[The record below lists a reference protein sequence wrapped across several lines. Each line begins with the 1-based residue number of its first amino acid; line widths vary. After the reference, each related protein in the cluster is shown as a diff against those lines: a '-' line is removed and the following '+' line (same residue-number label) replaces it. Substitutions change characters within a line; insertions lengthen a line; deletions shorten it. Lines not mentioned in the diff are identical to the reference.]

1 MIKNTIK
8 IICFIAIFITLLWF
22 SSRALRFKN
31 ENGIYQGDSF
41 YEQKTNSIDVIFLGS
56 SHVHYNVNPAILFNE
71 YGIAAYNFTSGS
83 QPIWST
89 YHYLIEVLKYQKP
102 KLIAL
107 ESYIIAASRTNVVD
121 YQIVAATYALKWSEN
136 RINSLKVTAAERF
149 DEFINPMYRYHNR
162 YKDLKPEDFVP
173 YANNYNH
180 YRYFKGYSFHN
191 KTFSV
196 KKPNIKNIKDSLPLL
211 EQQET
216 YYRKILELAKTNNI
230 PIVVI
235 ASPFPM
241 TDDEARHF
249 NRVGEIAK
257 EYDVPFMNFNHYY
270 DDYDL
275 DFWRDYNDSGHL
287 NYKGVQKYTSFLG
300 KYLKDNF
307 DLPDRRGDT
316 NYYTWERNALYEYNK
331 VYDMGLRDTDNIY
344 DYIEKI
350 TNLNDYT
357 IVINMLGEYSTNDNV
372 VKSLYSNFNITNEI
386 YTNNVSYVID
396 KNKLVFS
403 SMGETNYIYH
413 KELNKYNDLVIDSG
427 NRILISRSN
436 LRETTNGINMVVY
449 DNITSEVVDYFDLP
463 YTNDSITETIERDY

>member
-1 MIKNTIK
+1 MIRNTIK

-22 SSRALRFKN
+22 SSRVLRFKN
-31 ENGIYQGDSF
+31 DNGIYQGDSF
-41 YEQKTNSIDVIFLGS
+41 YEQRTNSIDVMFMGS
-56 SHVHYNVNPAILFNE
+56 SHVHYNVNPAILYNE

-89 YHYLIEVLKYQKP
+89 YHYLVEVLKYQKP

-107 ESYIIAASRTNVVD
+107 ESYIVAASRTNVVD
-121 YQIVAATYALKWSEN
+121 YQIVAATYALKWSKN
-136 RINSLKVTAAERF
+136 RVESLKVTAA
-149 DEFINPMYRYHNR
+149 
-162 YKDLKPEDFVP
+162 YK
-173 YANNYNH
+173 
-180 YRYFKGYSFHN
+180 YFKGYSFHN
-191 KTFSV
+191 KTFPV
-196 KKPNIKNIKDSLPLL
+196 KEPNIKNIKDSLPLL
-211 EQQET
+211 EEQET

-275 DFWRDYNDSGHL
+275 DFWKDYNDAGHL

-316 NYYTWERNALYEYNK
+316 NYDTWEKNALYEYNK
-331 VYDMGLRDTDNIY
+331 VYDMNLRDIDNIN
-344 DYIEKI
+344 DYMTKI

-357 IVINMLGEYSTNDNV
+357 IVINMLGEYSTNDNI
-372 VKSLYSNFNITNEI
+372 VKGLYSNFNITNEM

-403 SMGETNYIYH
+403 SMGATNYLYH

-436 LRETTNGINMVVY
+436 LRKTTNGVNIIVY
-449 DNITSEVVDYFDLP
+449 DNITSEVVDFFDLP
-463 YTNDSITETIERDY
+463 YTNDAISEAIERDY

>member
-1 MIKNTIK
+1 MIKNFVK

-22 SSRALRFKN
+22 SSRVLRFKN
-31 ENGIYQGDSF
+31 DNGIYQGDSF
-41 YEQKTNSIDVIFLGS
+41 YDQETNTIDVLFLGS
-56 SHVHYNVNPAILFNE
+56 SHIHYNVNPAILYNE
-71 YGIAAYNFTSGS
+71 YGIASYNYTSGS

-89 YHYLIEVLKYQKP
+89 YHYLIEALKTQKP

-107 ESYIIAASRTNVVD
+107 ESYIVAASRTNVVD

-162 YKDLKPEDFVP
+162 YKDLKEEDFLP

-180 YRYFKGYSFHN
+180 YRYFKGYSFHQ
-191 KTFSV
+191 KTFPV
-196 KKPNIKNIKDSLPLL
+196 KKPNIKNIKDTLPLL

-257 EYDVPFMNFNHYY
+257 EYDIPFMNFNHYY

-275 DFWRDYNDSGHL
+275 DFWTDYNDAGHL
-287 NYKGVQKYTSFLG
+287 NYKGVQKYTAYLG

-307 DLPDRRGDT
+307 EIPDRRIDT
-316 NYYTWERNALYEYNK
+316 NYDTWEKNALYEYNK
-331 VYDMGLRDTDNIY
+331 VYDMALRDIDNINEY
-344 DYIEKI
+344 MTKI

-357 IVINMLGEYSTNDNV
+357 IVINMFGEYGSNDNV
-372 VKSLYSNFNITNEI
+372 VKTIYSNFNITNEVYI
-386 YTNNVSYVID
+386 NNASYVID

-403 SMGETNYIYH
+403 SMGETNYLYH
-413 KELNKYNDLVIDSG
+413 KELNKYNDLVVDSG
-427 NRILISRSN
+427 SKILISRSN
-436 LRETTNGINMVVY
+436 LIKNTNSVSIIVY
-449 DNITSEVVDYFDLP
+449 DNITHEVADYFDLP
-463 YTNDSITETIERDY
+463 YTNDSISKLIERDY

>member
-1 MIKNTIK
+1 MIKNTLK
-8 IICFIAIFITLLWF
+8 IICFIAVFIILLWT
-22 SSRALRFKN
+22 SSRVLRFKN

-41 YEQKTNSIDVIFLGS
+41 YEQKTNTIDLLILGS
-56 SHVHYNVNPAILFNE
+56 SHVHYNINPAALYNK

-89 YHYLIEVLKYQKP
+89 YHYLVEALKYQKP

-121 YQIVAATYALKWSEN
+121 YQIVAATYALRWSQN
-136 RINSLKVTAAERF
+136 RINSLKITAADRF

-162 YKDLKPEDFVP
+162 YKDLKDEDFVL

-180 YRYFKGYSFHN
+180 YKYFKGYSFHN
-191 KTFSV
+191 KTFPV
-196 KKPNIKNIKDSLPLL
+196 KEPNIKNIKDTLPLL

-249 NRVGEIAK
+249 NMVGEIAK

-270 DDYDL
+270 DNYDL
-275 DFWRDYNDSGHL
+275 DFWTDYNDAGHL
-287 NYKGVQKYTSFLG
+287 NYKGVEKYTSFLG

-307 DLPDRRGDT
+307 DLPDRRGDS
-316 NYYTWERNALYEYNK
+316 NYNTWEKNALYEYNR
-331 VYDMGLRDTDNIY
+331 VYDMNLRDIDNIHN
-344 DYIEKI
+344 YITKI

-357 IVINMLGEYSTNDNV
+357 IVINMLGEYSTNDSV
-372 VKSLYSNFNITNEI
+372 VKGIYSNFNITNEM
-386 YTNNVSYVID
+386 YTNNISYVID

-403 SMGETNYIYH
+403 SMGETNYLYH
-413 KELNKYNDLVIDSG
+413 KELNKYNDLVVDSG
-427 NRILISRSN
+427 NRIMISRSN
-436 LRETTNGINMVVY
+436 LRKTTNGVNIIVY
-449 DNITSEVVDYFDLP
+449 DNITSEVVDFFGLD
-463 YTNDSITETIERDY
+463 YTNNKLIETIERDY